1 MSKNVKINQVRIV
14 NNEELL
20 KYDASDCL
28 NPTRIFVTKYNVFP
42 NILGLNPSEDLRKC
56 VGGITFNF
64 DIEKTINLLLDE
76 NYEIEVNRVEDI
88 DEEGNLYNKRVV
100 ILIPKCE
107 CLIYSREE
115 ILFDNTNTNRNSDFH
130 EFYYSDYSK
139 IKHIVNLV
147 WEKSFTKIDT
157 TYKTNL
163 YTITQTQ
170 TSFKLTPKLIK
181 PVNIDINTNYND
193 DFIKADNTIS
203 KFISEKD
210 THGIVILN
218 GMMGTGKTYY
228 IRHLIESN
236 PDVNF
241 ILGTRSIAESLS
253 EPSFISFLSENT
265 NSVLILEDC
274 ENIVK
279 KRSMNE
285 SSAITNL
292 LNIGDGLLSDS
303 LKIKIIVTFNTDLKN
318 VDTAL
323 QRKGRMKYL
332 YTFENLSLDKTKKMF
347 EKIGKKIPD
356 NLKTGLSLAEIYN
369 YDEDNNNDLVNSKTI
384 GF

>member
-1 MSKNVKINQVRIV
+1 MIK
-14 NNEELL
+14 
-20 KYDASDCL
+20 
-28 NPTRIFVTKYNVFP
+28 
-42 NILGLNPSEDLRKC
+42 
-56 VGGITFNF
+56 
-64 DIEKTINLLLDE
+64 
-76 NYEIEVNRVEDI
+76 
-88 DEEGNLYNKRVV
+88 
-100 ILIPKCE
+100 
-107 CLIYSREE
+107 
-115 ILFDNTNTNRNSDFH
+115 
-130 EFYYSDYSK
+130 K
-139 IKHIVNLV
+139 IKHIVKLV

-170 TSFKLTPKLIK
+170 TSFKLTPKLIN

-265 NSVLILEDC
+265 NSVLILSGKMSAYSKLGP
-274 ENIVK
+274 ISL
-279 KRSMNE
+279 RSSE
-285 SSAITNL
+285 SISLWNTTQW
-292 LNIGDGLLSDS
+292 GLPTPRQVML
-303 LKIKIIVTFNTDLKN
+303 
-318 VDTAL
+318 
-323 QRKGRMKYL
+323 
-332 YTFENLSLDKTKKMF
+332 
-347 EKIGKKIPD
+347 
-356 NLKTGLSLAEIYN
+356 
-369 YDEDNNNDLVNSKTI
+369 
-384 GF
+384 